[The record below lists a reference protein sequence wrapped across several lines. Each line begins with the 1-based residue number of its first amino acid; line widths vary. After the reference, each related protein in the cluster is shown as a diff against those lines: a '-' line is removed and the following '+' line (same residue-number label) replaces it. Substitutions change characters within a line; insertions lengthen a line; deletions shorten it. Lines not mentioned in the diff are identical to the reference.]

1 MNAAIKYFTT
11 SQPLVL
17 CFLMVTPY
25 AVYKLTAFGSNHPIE
40 WAVLVVVFLLAMLG
54 WIHSICHEANCRL
67 PPEYQIS
74 PLRIQ
79 LMKLSFIMPFVGLA
93 VYVHSVLMPLHDGVL
108 HALPGWM
115 IYVHFTVLGC
125 IAYSIWTAATQ
136 LMTLKHG
143 RKTVFFDIYGPVFAM
158 WFCFIGVWFLQK
170 TVIRELSDQSES

>member
-17 CFLMVTPY
+17 FFLMVTPY

-79 LMKLSFIMPFVGLA
+79 LMKLSFIVPFVGLA
-93 VYVHSVLMPLHDGVL
+93 VYVHSVLIPLHDGVL

-170 TVIRELSDQSES
+170 TVIRELSDPSEG